1 MTDRQKLINRARK
14 VLALVSSPVAGE
26 AVAAASL
33 LKQLLD
39 NHNMTLQELGLSDLL
54 NKNLHRIIARGASA
68 NTKTCNP
75 KNITTSHEGSL
86 KTDSNQ
92 IKEVV
97 YKHHITEMDVW
108 FLCVLVKIAHAYEV
122 LIIGD
127 RYGTW
132 ADKSHY
138 LKIVGFLEN
147 IKNVKSAIV
156 NIRHF
161 IENQISIRGYTE
173 KAQIANYAMGLADTI
188 TLRITEETDRRY
200 TYISRLLSR
209 SKALKLS
216 EYLYRCY
223 GLTTDCDD
231 PIDLGR
237 DDDAY
242 KAGRYDGHHYFKPN
256 SCKEALSAALKNRA
270 ETAMEKLG

>member
-1 MTDRQKLINRARK
+1 MNERQKIIDKAK
-14 VLALVSSPVAGE
+14 KIVALMSSPVAGE
-26 AVAAASL
+26 AKAAASL
-33 LKQLLD
+33 LKKLLD
-39 NHNMTLQELGLSDLL
+39 DHNITMQDLGLGDLI
-54 NKNLHRIIARGASA
+54 NKNLNRTTNKNVANETKSNNLRDVVGTHGTSREVTPEAII
-68 NTKTCNP
+68 
-75 KNITTSHEGSL
+75 
-86 KTDSNQ
+86 
-92 IKEVV
+92 EVA
-97 YKHHITEMDVW
+97 YKHFITGMDGW
-108 FLCVLVKIAHAYEV
+108 LLCVFLKIAHAYEAM
-122 LIIGD
+122 IIGD

-138 LKIVGFLEN
+138 LKVIAFPEDIGKV
-147 IKNVKSAIV
+147 KNAIV

-161 IENQISIRGYTE
+161 IETQISLRGYTE